1 MGAGVSY
8 SLGKFVKRN
17 PEASIAIALAAVWIG
32 WIFNFFVF
40 RDGLRP
46 ATEEAPIVSAT
57 AQKAPAAPAA
67 PVLDPMIAKCAA
79 DLPQIMA
86 TAKEQLRK
94 KEGQEAVDTLYPC
107 RDHFTDPQQNALY
120 VKAGELMSIQAAKR
134 ADAEAAALKKEK
146 KRHGVSLGMSQE
158 DAVDSSWGKPRKI
171 NRSIGSYGTHE
182 QWVYDGGYLYFENG
196 VLTSI
201 QN

>member
-8 SLGKFVKRN
+8 SLGKFIKRN
-17 PEASIAIALAAVWIG
+17 PEASIAIILAALWVG
-32 WIFNFFVF
+32 WMLVYAWREALKPTPKQPSIF
-40 RDGLRP
+40 
-46 ATEEAPIVSAT
+46 SA
-57 AQKAPAAPAA
+57 KAPVAPPVPAA
-67 PVLDPMIAKCAA
+67 PVVDPMIAKCAA

-94 KEGQEAVDTLYPC
+94 KEGQAAVDTLYPC

-120 VKAGELMSIQAAKR
+120 VKAGEMMSIQAAKR
-134 ADAEAAALKKEK
+134 ADAEAAALKKQK
-146 KRHGVSLGMSQE
+146 KREGVSLGMSQE